1 MTLRLVYR
9 SYGGENFKRR
19 PHYYSKL
26 LTLTSF
32 VQATQ
37 RVPGAE
43 VIFFNDGPI
52 PADRLVI
59 MERFGEVV
67 QLADR
72 AKGMRASYRAALSMV
87 KTRPWPDHD
96 VVSYVED
103 DYLFTPDAL
112 CYLVDAMVGL
122 PEASYFSLYGKRP
135 DYADPNVSVEHS
147 LPRDWAPAPDVG
159 VCGRIWYNR
168 AGIASTFAAR
178 VGALRADLPIFLH
191 CMLPFRRRYL
201 DHETCLIYQGFVPYH
216 GKELLLGL
224 PEDFTPSA
232 RGVLRTIVLIPFR
245 IALNVRARRQREPH
259 LLYTLTPNEATHLEH
274 PVMSEDQDWEAVAHQ
289 VADWAEASGLAAPA
303 ASIRDSL
310 ARTP

>member
-9 SYGGENFKRR
+9 SYGGENTKRR

-32 VQATQ
+32 VQAAQ
-37 RVPGAE
+37 RVSGVE
-43 VIFFNDGPI
+43 VIFLNDGPI
-52 PADRLVI
+52 PANRLAI
-59 MERFGEVV
+59 MSRFGEVI
-67 QLADR
+67 QIADQPQ
-72 AKGMRASYRAALSMV
+72 GLRASYRAALAMAQT
-87 KTRPWPDHD
+87 KPWPDHD
-96 VVSYVED
+96 VVSFVED

-112 CYLVDAMVGL
+112 GYLVEAAAGL
-122 PEASYFSLYGKRP
+122 PEASYFSLYGNRP
-135 DYADPNVSVEHS
+135 DYADPKVRVEHS
-147 LPRDWAPAPDVG
+147 LPRSWSPAPDIRVG
-159 VCGRIWYNR
+159 TRVWYNR

-178 VGALRADLPIFLH
+178 VGVLRADIPIFLQ
-191 CMLPFRRRYL
+191 CMLPFRRRFL
-201 DHETCLIYQGFVPYH
+201 DHETCLIYQGFVPYY
-216 GKELLLGL
+216 GWELLLGL
-224 PEDFTPSA
+224 PEDFTPSV

-274 PVMSEDQDWEAVAHQ
+274 PVMSADQDWEAVAAQ
-289 VADWAEASGLAAPA
+289 VADWAEANGLAAPA

>member
-9 SYGGENFKRR
+9 SYGGENTKRR
-19 PHYYSKL
+19 PHYYSKV

-32 VQATQ
+32 VQAAR

-43 VIFFNDGPI
+43 VIFLNDGPI
-52 PADRLVI
+52 PADRLAI
-59 MERFGEVV
+59 MRRFGEVV
-67 QLADR
+67 QIANQPRGL
-72 AKGMRASYRAALSMV
+72 RASYRAGLALAQ
-87 KTRPWPDHD
+87 TRPWSDHD
-96 VVSYVED
+96 VVYYVED

-112 CYLVDAMVGL
+112 GYLVEAVVGL
-122 PEASYFSLYGKRP
+122 PEASYLSLYGNRP
-135 DYADPNVSVEHS
+135 DYADPNVRAEHS
-147 LPRDWAPAPDVG
+147 LPRDWAPAPDVQ

-178 VGALRADLPIFLH
+178 VGVLRADFPIFLQ
-191 CMLPFRRRYL
+191 CMLPFRRRFL

-216 GKELLLGL
+216 GWELLLGL
-224 PEDFTPSA
+224 PEDFTLSA

-245 IALNVRARRQREPH
+245 IALNLRARRQQEPH

-274 PVMSEDQDWEAVAHQ
+274 PVISADRDWEAVAAQ
-289 VADWAEASGLAAPA
+289 VADWAEANGFVAPA

-310 ARTP
+310 ARTL